1 MSDRDRRLGL
11 DVTWS
16 WPLLVL
22 AAAFLIATAFRT
34 ERLIEQ
40 RVELGTVRFAQE
52 RAVRDGQKLR
62 AQLDQ
67 LADATARL
75 AAGGDANAKAIVDAM
90 GRQGV
95 TLRQKP

>member
-1 MSDRDRRLGL
+1 MVVLR
-11 DVTWS
+11 

-34 ERLIEQ
+34 ERLVQQRIEIAAI
-40 RVELGTVRFAQE
+40 RVAQE
-52 RAVRDGQKLR
+52 QAVAEGQKLR

-75 AAGGDANAKAIVDAM
+75 AGGGDASAKAIVDEIDGPP
-90 GRQGV
+90 GRDVAAEVV
-95 TLRQKP
+95 TRWS